1 MKIFL
6 SAILLCS
13 SLFTFGQN
21 ARESYALTDS
31 MEININEN
39 FNHPVLVKPDLFIPL
54 SAINS
59 FYLPFR
65 LGLNPFFPPPEDNSG
80 LNTDLLYPSQPIFD
94 KQNKFSFLYTMLGAV
109 QTGAVGYMA
118 FKHIKK
124 YGLFK

>member
-21 ARESYALTDS
+21 VRESYTLTDS
-31 MEININEN
+31 MEINIKEN
-39 FNHPVLVKPDLFIPL
+39 FYHPILVKPDLFIPL

-59 FYLPFR
+59 FCLSFR
-65 LGLNPFFPPPEDNSG
+65 LGLNPFSPLPEDNSG
-80 LNTDLLYPSQPIFD
+80 LNTDLLYPSQSILD

-118 FKHIKK
+118 FKHVKK